1 MKVSVIIPCYN
12 FGEFIEQSI
21 LSAVNQITNFD
32 YEILVRDD
40 LSIDYSR
47 LNIERVAYY
56 HPKVKYYTPEENLG
70 FCKNIS
76 FLISESKGEYIAY
89 LDGDD
94 YFTDPYKLQKQVDF
108 LDNNQDYVMAFTG
121 YWGRQLDGGY
131 APDSIP
137 GWLGLIGFE
146 NNDVVTEHLLKNN
159 SVTFGRMFRNVKK
172 IVKDWMIDMS
182 YFDWPL
188 NYELSRYGKIKFLD
202 FPSGVYRYHNNSV
215 FSLLPPEEKEKLS
228 LSVREKILEAHTN
241 YEKNTDRQ

>member
-21 LSAVNQITNFD
+21 LSAVNQITNFE

-40 LSIDYSR
+40 FSTDNSQVNID
-47 LNIERVAYY
+47 RVAYY
-56 HPKVKYYTPEENLG
+56 HDKVKTYTPTENWG
-70 FCKNIS
+70 ANKNVK
-76 FLISESKGEYIAY
+76 FLMSESKGEYITY

-108 LDNNQDYVMAFTG
+108 LDNNLDYVMTFTG
-121 YWGRQLDGGY
+121 YWGRELNGGY
-131 APDSIP
+131 APDSTP

-146 NNDVVTEHLLKNN
+146 NNTVLTKDLLITNN
-159 SVTFGRMFRNVKK
+159 ITFGKMFRNIKD
-172 IVKDWMIDMS
+172 IVKDWMMDLP

-202 FPSGVYRYHNNSV
+202 YPMGVYRYHNKGM
-215 FSLLPPEEKEKLS
+215 FSLLSRDEKEKIS
-228 LSVREKILEAHTN
+228 SVVKQKILEKHLE
-241 YEKNTDRQ
+241 YEQN

>member
-40 LSIDYSR
+40 FSTDYSQI
-47 LNIERVAYY
+47 NIERISIY
-56 HPKVKYYTPEENLG
+56 HNKIKYYKPIENLG

-94 YFTDPYKLQKQVDF
+94 YFTDPHKLQKQVDF
-108 LDNNQDYVMAFTG
+108 LENNPDYVMTFTG
-121 YWGRQLDGGY
+121 YWAKEPNGGY
-131 APDSIP
+131 APDSTP

-146 NNDVVTEHLLKNN
+146 NDDIITKDLLVTNY
-159 SVTFGRMFRNVKK
+159 VTFGRMFRNIKNV
-172 IVKDWMIDMS
+172 VKDWMMGLP

-188 NYELSRYGKIKFLD
+188 NYELSRYGKIKFLNY
-202 FPSGVYRYHNNSV
+202 PMGVYRYHNNSV
-215 FSLLPPEEKEKLS
+215 FSLLPHDEKQKTS
-228 LSVREKILEAHTN
+228 LFVKEKILEKHLE
-241 YEKNTDRQ
+241 YEKD

>member
-21 LSAVNQITNFD
+21 LSAVNQITDFD

-40 LSIDYSR
+40 FSTDHSHV
-47 LNIERVAYY
+47 NIERVSYY
-56 HPKVKYYTPEENLG
+56 HPRVKYYTSTENWG

-108 LDNNQDYVMAFTG
+108 LDNNPDYAMAFTG
-121 YWGRQLDGGY
+121 YWSREPKGNYL
-131 APDSIP
+131 PNSTP
-137 GWLGLIGFE
+137 GWLGLVGFE
-146 NNDVVTEHLLKNN
+146 NDDIVTKDLLVTNYA
-159 SVTFGRMFRNVKK
+159 TFGRMFRNIKN
-172 IVKDWMIDMS
+172 IVKDWIMDLP

-188 NYELSRYGKIKFLD
+188 NYEISRHGKIKFMD
-202 FPSGVYRYHNNSV
+202 FPSGVYRYHSNGV
-215 FSLLPPEEKEKLS
+215 FSLTSPEEKQKIS
-228 LSVREKILEAHTN
+228 FFVKEKILEKHLE
-241 YEKNTDRQ
+241 YEKNPN

>member
-40 LSIDYSR
+40 FSTDYSQI
-47 LNIERVAYY
+47 NIERVSFY
-56 HPKVKYYTPEENLG
+56 HPKVKYYKPIENLG

-94 YFTDPYKLQKQVDF
+94 YFTDPHKLQKQVDF
-108 LDNNQDYVMAFTG
+108 LENNPDYVMTFTG
-121 YWGRQLDGGY
+121 YWAKEPNGGY
-131 APDSIP
+131 APDSTP

-146 NNDVVTEHLLKNN
+146 NDDIITKDLLVTNY
-159 SVTFGRMFRNVKK
+159 VTFGRMFRNIKNV
-172 IVKDWMIDMS
+172 VKDWMMGLP

-188 NYELSRYGKIKFLD
+188 NYELSRYGKIKFLNY
-202 FPSGVYRYHNNSV
+202 PMGVYRYHNNSV
-215 FSLLPPEEKEKLS
+215 FSLLPHDEKQKTS
-228 LSVREKILEAHTN
+228 LFVKEKILEKHLE
-241 YEKNTDRQ
+241 YEKD

>member
-40 LSIDYSR
+40 LSTDYSR

-56 HPKVKYYTPEENLG
+56 HPKVKYYIPEENLG

-76 FLISESKGEYIAY
+76 FLISESRGEYIAY

-108 LDNNQDYVMAFTG
+108 LDNNQDYVMTFTG
-121 YWGRQLDGGY
+121 YWGRQPDGGY
-131 APDSIP
+131 APDSTP
-137 GWLGLIGFE
+137 GWLGLIGFP
-146 NNDVVTEHLLKNN
+146 NNDILTKDLLITNY
-159 SVTFGRMFRNVKK
+159 VTFGRMFRNVKN
-172 IVKDWMIDMS
+172 IVKDWMMNLP

-188 NYELSRYGKIKFLD
+188 NYELSRHGKIKFLD
-202 FPSGVYRYHNNSV
+202 YPTGVYRYHNNSV
-215 FSLLPPEEKEKLS
+215 FSLLPPEEKQKTS
-228 LSVREKILEAHTN
+228 SIVKEKIFHKHSE
-241 YEKNTDRQ
+241 YEKNSN

>member
-40 LSIDYSR
+40 LSTDYSQI
-47 LNIERVAYY
+47 NIERLSFY
-56 HPKVKYYTPEENLG
+56 HPKVKYYKPKENLG

-76 FLISESKGEYIAY
+76 FLISEAKGEYIAY

-108 LDNNQDYVMAFTG
+108 LDNNQDYVMTFTG
-121 YWGRQLDGGY
+121 YWGREPNGGY
-131 APDSIP
+131 APDSTP

-146 NNDVVTEHLLKNN
+146 NNDVITKDLLISNY
-159 SVTFGRMFRNVKK
+159 VTFGRMFRNIKN
-172 IVKDWMIDMS
+172 IVKDWMMNLP

-188 NYELSRYGKIKFLD
+188 NYELSRHGKIKFLD
-202 FPSGVYRYHNNSV
+202 YPMGVYRYHNNSV
-215 FSLLPPEEKEKLS
+215 FSLLPQDEKERTS
-228 LSVREKILEAHTN
+228 LFVKEKILEKHLE
-241 YEKNTDRQ
+241 YEKD

>member
-40 LSIDYSR
+40 FSTDYSQM
-47 LNIERVAYY
+47 NIERVAYY
-56 HPKVKYYTPEENLG
+56 HPKVRYYTPEENLG

-76 FLISESKGEYIAY
+76 FLISESRGEYIAY

-94 YFTDPYKLQKQVDF
+94 YFTDTHKLQKQVDF
-108 LDNNQDYVMAFTG
+108 LDQNPEYVMTFTG
-121 YWGRQLDGGY
+121 YWGRQPDGGY
-131 APDSIP
+131 APDSTP

-146 NNDVVTEHLLKNN
+146 NNDILTKDLLITNY
-159 SVTFGRMFRNVKK
+159 VTFGRMFRNIKN
-172 IVKDWMIDMS
+172 IVKDWMMNLP

-188 NYELSRYGKIKFLD
+188 NYELSRHGKTKFLNH
-202 FPSGVYRYHNNSV
+202 PTGVYRYHSNSV
-215 FSLLPPEEKEKLS
+215 FSLLPPEEKEKTS
-228 LSVREKILEAHTN
+228 SFVKERILEKHLE
-241 YEKNTDRQ
+241 YEKD

>member
-40 LSIDYSR
+40 FSTDNSQVNID
-47 LNIERVAYY
+47 RVAYY
-56 HPKVKYYTPEENLG
+56 HDKVKTYTPTENWG
-70 FCKNIS
+70 ANKNVK
-76 FLISESKGEYIAY
+76 FLMSESKGEYITY

-108 LDNNQDYVMAFTG
+108 LDNNLDYIMTFTG
-121 YWGRQLDGGY
+121 YWGRELNGGY
-131 APDSIP
+131 APDSTP

-146 NNDVVTEHLLKNN
+146 NNTVLTKDLLITNN
-159 SVTFGRMFRNVKK
+159 ITFGKMFRNIKD
-172 IVKDWMIDMS
+172 IVKDWMMDLP

-202 FPSGVYRYHNNSV
+202 YPMGVYRYHNKGM
-215 FSLLPPEEKEKLS
+215 FSLLSRDEKEKIS
-228 LSVREKILEAHTN
+228 SVVIQKILEKHLE
-241 YEKNTDRQ
+241 YEKD

>member
-21 LSAVNQITNFD
+21 LSAVNQITDFD

-40 LSIDYSR
+40 FSTDRSQI
-47 LNIERVAYY
+47 NIERVSFY
-56 HPKVKYYTPEENLG
+56 HPKVKYYTPAENLG

-94 YFTDPYKLQKQVDF
+94 YFTDPHKLQKQVDF
-108 LDNNQDYVMAFTG
+108 LDQNPDYVMTFTG
-121 YWGRQLDGGY
+121 YWGRQPDGGY
-131 APDSIP
+131 APDSTP

-146 NNDVVTEHLLKNN
+146 NNDVNKEDLLKTNY
-159 SVTFGRMFRNVKK
+159 VTFGRMFRNIKNIVKK
-172 IVKDWMIDMS
+172 WMMDIS

-188 NYELSRYGKIKFLD
+188 NYELSRHGKIKFLD
-202 FPSGVYRYHNNSV
+202 YPMGVYRYHVNSV
-215 FSLLPPEEKEKLS
+215 FSLLPADVREKTS
-228 LSVREKILEAHTN
+228 ASVKEKILEKHLE
-241 YEKNTDRQ
+241 YEKNRDQ

>member
-21 LSAVNQITNFD
+21 LSAVNQITDFD

-40 LSIDYSR
+40 LSTDYSL
-47 LNIERVAYY
+47 LNIKRVSHY

-76 FLISESKGEYIAY
+76 FLISEARGEYIAY

-108 LDNNQDYVMAFTG
+108 LDQNPDYVMTFTG
-121 YWGRQLDGGY
+121 YWERRPDGGY
-131 APDSIP
+131 APDSTP
-137 GWLGLIGFE
+137 GWLGLIGFG
-146 NNDVVTEHLLKNN
+146 NNDVSKEDLVKNN
-159 SVTFGRMFRNVKK
+159 YVTFGRMFRNIKN
-172 IVKDWMIDMS
+172 IVKEWMMDIS

-188 NYELSRYGKIKFLD
+188 NYELSRHGKIKFLD
-202 FPSGVYRYHNNSV
+202 YPMGVYRCHVNGV
-215 FSLLPPEEKEKLS
+215 FSLLSAEQRGKTTS
-228 LSVREKILEAHTN
+228 SVREKILEIHDN
-241 YEKNTDRQ
+241 YEKNTD

>member
-40 LSIDYSR
+40 FSTDYSQ
-47 LNIERVAYY
+47 LNVERVAFY
-56 HPKVKYYTPEENLG
+56 HPKVKYYTPTENLG

-108 LDNNQDYVMAFTG
+108 LDNNPDYVMTFTG
-121 YWGRQLDGGY
+121 YWGREPNGGY
-131 APDSIP
+131 APDTVEN
-137 GWLGLIGFE
+137 WLGLVGF
-146 NNDVVTEHLLKNN
+146 NNDDVVTSDLLITNN
-159 SVTFGRMFRNVKK
+159 ITFGRMFRNIKN
-172 IVKDWMIDMS
+172 IVKDWMMDLP

-188 NYELSRYGKIKFLD
+188 NYELSRHGKTKFLNY
-202 FPSGVYRYHNNSV
+202 PMGVYRYHVNSV
-215 FSLLPPEEKEKLS
+215 FSLLPLETRKKTELFIQ
-228 LSVREKILEAHTN
+228 EKILQKHLE
-241 YEKNTDRQ
+241 YENNQS

>member
-40 LSIDYSR
+40 FSTDNSQVNID
-47 LNIERVAYY
+47 RVAYY
-56 HPKVKYYTPEENLG
+56 HNKVKTYTPTENWG
-70 FCKNIS
+70 ANKNIK
-76 FLISESKGEYIAY
+76 FLMSESKGEYITY

-108 LDNNQDYVMAFTG
+108 LDNNLDYVITFTG
-121 YWGRQLDGGY
+121 YWGRELNGGY
-131 APDSIP
+131 APDSTP

-146 NNDVVTEHLLKNN
+146 NNTVLTKDLLITNN
-159 SVTFGRMFRNVKK
+159 ITFGKMFRNIKD
-172 IVKDWMIDMS
+172 IVKDWMMDLP

-202 FPSGVYRYHNNSV
+202 YPMGVYRYHNKGM
-215 FSLLPPEEKEKLS
+215 FSLLSRDEKEKIS
-228 LSVREKILEAHTN
+228 SVVKQKILEKHLE
-241 YEKNTDRQ
+241 YEQN

>member
-21 LSAVNQITNFD
+21 LSAVNQITDFD

-40 LSIDYSR
+40 FSVDHSLV
-47 LNIERVAYY
+47 NIERVSYY
-56 HPKVKYYTPEENLG
+56 HPRVKYYTPEENFG

-76 FLISESKGEYIAY
+76 FLISEAKGEYIAY

-108 LDNNQDYVMAFTG
+108 LDNHRDYVMTFTG
-121 YWGRQLDGGY
+121 YWGRQPDGGY

-146 NNDVVTEHLLKNN
+146 NNDVVTEHLLKTNP
-159 SVTFGRMFRNVKK
+159 VTFGRMFRNIKK
-172 IVKDWMIDMS
+172 VVKDWMMDLP

-202 FPSGVYRYHNNSV
+202 FPTGVYRYHNNSV
-215 FSLLPPEEKEKLS
+215 FSLLPRDEKEKLS
-228 LSVREKILEAHTN
+228 LSVGEKILESHTN
-241 YEKNTDRQ
+241 YEKNKDQQ